1 MIHILSGRRLR
12 LRPLLGVG
20 LCAWMILL
28 IAHGSVY
35 AQQPTA
41 APVTIQVNGAAASG
55 TRGLTLPAGYPITL
69 RLLRDGVPVT
79 ETGILS
85 AVNADG
91 SFQFVDVAAMTGDLL
106 LVTMEFEGVP
116 QGSALV
122 AVSADQTSYTLPLTV
137 YGVTSDP
144 AAVTLSSAQYV
155 IDLKKDFLQ
164 VLATLYFTNATDRLY
179 FSPERTTGGQ
189 PVSVTVPLP
198 VGSFGIAFDDKVR
211 YQVGGEQ
218 FAPIVQDTRA
228 VIPGQG
234 HEVILSFQVPFK
246 NGAILDQDMPYVT
259 QAVKLLIPDDTKLIL
274 TTPDDHPA
282 FGGSPNTALNPKRP
296 YTEYALSAPIA
307 AGGRLIYTLEQSQ
320 KSAPPPL
327 AVSSDSPIGAGA
339 YVLAALAAFGIVV
352 LGVILLRGL
361 SQKRKV

>member
-1 MIHILSGRRLR
+1 MIHIIWGRKSRLR
-12 LRPLLGVG
+12 LMMGAG
-20 LCAWMILL
+20 LCAWVLLL
-28 IAHGSVY
+28 ITQMQVY

-41 APVTIQVNGAAASG
+41 APVTIQVNGVAASG

-91 SFQFVDVAAMTGDLL
+91 SFQFADVAAMTGDLL

-122 AVSADQTSYTLPLTV
+122 AVSADQISYTLPLTV

-144 AAVTLSSAQYV
+144 SAVTLASAQYV
-155 IDLKKDFLQ
+155 IDLKRDFLQ
-164 VLATLYFTNATDRLY
+164 VLATLYFTNTTDRLY

-189 PVSVTVPLP
+189 PISVTVPLP
-198 VGSFGIAFDDKVR
+198 VGSFGIAFDDKGR
-211 YQVGGEQ
+211 YQIGGEQ

-246 NGAILDQDMPYVT
+246 DGAILDQDMPYIT
-259 QAVKLLIPDDTKLIL
+259 QAVKLLIPDDTKLNL
-274 TTPDDHPA
+274 TTPADHPA
-282 FGGSPNTALNPKRP
+282 FAGSPNTALNPKRP
-296 YTEYALSAPIA
+296 YTEYTLSAPIA
-307 AGGRLIYTLEQSQ
+307 AGGRFIYTLEQAQ

-327 AVSSDSPIGAGA
+327 SPSSDYPIGVGA
-339 YVLAALAAFGIVV
+339 YILAALAAFGVV
-352 LGVILLRGL
+352 TLGVILLRGV